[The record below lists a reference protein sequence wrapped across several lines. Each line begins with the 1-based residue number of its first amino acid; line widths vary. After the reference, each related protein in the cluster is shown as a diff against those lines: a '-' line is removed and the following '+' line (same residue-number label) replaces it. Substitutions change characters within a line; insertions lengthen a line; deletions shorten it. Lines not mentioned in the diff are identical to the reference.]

1 MTTRTPSR
9 PRPGLLVAGVLLAI
23 TAAACTG
30 GAAPTPAASPT
41 GAPPASEPA
50 TQPTTAPATQ
60 PAPDPTKEI
69 TPVDPTT
76 LPGEGVP
83 PAIIAQAVNDA
94 ATQAGVDPSVVT
106 VVSADSVT
114 WPNGAAGCPKMG
126 FLYTDVLT
134 PGYRVVVEAG
144 GTTYDYRGSV
154 KGGSV
159 SWCENAPPVL
169 PAAGS

>member
-30 GAAPTPAASPT
+30 GAASTPAASPT

-50 TQPTTAPATQ
+50 TLPVA
-60 PAPDPTKEI
+60 DPSKEI
-69 TPVDPTT
+69 LPVDPTS
-76 LPGEGVP
+76 LPGDGVP
-83 PAIIAQAVNDA
+83 PAIVAQAVNDA
-94 ATQAGVDPSVVT
+94 ATRAGVDASVVT

-126 FLYTDVLT
+126 FLYTDVIT

-159 SWCENAPPVL
+159 GWCQNAAPMGPG
-169 PAAGS
+169 AAG

>member
-9 PRPGLLVAGVLLAI
+9 TRPGLLVAGVLLAI

-30 GAAPTPAASPT
+30 GAAPTPAASPA

-50 TQPTTAPATQ
+50 TEPTTAPVA
-60 PAPDPTKEI
+60 DPSKEVP
-69 TPVDPTT
+69 PVDPTSN
-76 LPGEGVP
+76 PGEGVP
-83 PAIIAQAVNDA
+83 PAIVTQAVSDA
-94 ATQAGVDPSVVT
+94 AARAGVDASAVT

-114 WPNGAAGCPKMG
+114 WPNGAAGCPKRG

-159 SWCENAPPVL
+159 SWCQDAAPVGPG
-169 PAAGS
+169 AAG

>member
-9 PRPGLLVAGVLLAI
+9 PRPGLLVAGVLLVL

-50 TQPTTAPATQ
+50 TEPATQ
-60 PAPDPTKEI
+60 PAADPSKEVL
-69 TPVDPTT
+69 PVDPMAS
-76 LPGEGVP
+76 PGEGVP
-83 PAIIAQAVNDA
+83 PAILAQAVDDA
-94 ATQAGVDPSVVT
+94 ATRAGVDASAVT
-106 VVSADSVT
+106 VVSAGAVT
-114 WPNGAAGCPKMG
+114 WPNGAAGCPKPG

-134 PGYRVVVEAG
+134 PGYRVVVQAG

-154 KGGSV
+154 KGGTV
-159 SWCENAPPVL
+159 SWCENAGPVG
-169 PAAGS
+169 PGAAG

>member
-9 PRPGLLVAGVLLAI
+9 PRPGLLVAGLLLVI

-41 GAPPASEPA
+41 GAPPAS
-50 TQPTTAPATQ
+50 APASPQ
-60 PAPDPTKEI
+60 AAEPSEEVF
-69 TPVDPTT
+69 PVDPTT

-83 PAIIAQAVNDA
+83 PAIIAQAVADA
-94 ATQAGVDPSVVT
+94 ATQAGVDASAVT

-126 FLYTDVLT
+126 FLYTDVIT

-154 KGGSV
+154 RGGSV
-159 SWCENAPPVL
+159 SWCENAAPVG
-169 PAAGS
+169 PGAAG